1 MKIQMIIK
9 KYSDG
14 MFEIFPK
21 GRGRVYV
28 RILDNGE
35 VVKFKPKSYDGAYH
49 MYRFAER
56 FYNK

>member
-9 KYSDG
+9 KYSDRTI
-14 MFEIFPK
+14 EILPQ
-21 GRGRVYV
+21 GRGRIYV
-28 RILDNGE
+28 RILDDGK
-35 VVKFKPKSYDGAYH
+35 VLKFKPKSYDGAYH